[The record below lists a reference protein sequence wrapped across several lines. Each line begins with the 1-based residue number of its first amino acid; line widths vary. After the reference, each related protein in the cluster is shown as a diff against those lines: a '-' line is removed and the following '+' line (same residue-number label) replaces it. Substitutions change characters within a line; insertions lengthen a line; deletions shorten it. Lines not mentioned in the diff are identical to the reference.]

1 MADGPAGFAGKLRRI
16 RFSIASTGLRR
27 ALADLGTRF
36 LGVRNYD
43 AERDRSFDRRFGTDT
58 AGRVAP
64 EQLGIADGVAREQ
77 AILYL
82 PSPERVTR
90 WMLANAGIDHRDYTF
105 VDMGCGKGRVILV
118 AATYPFQRVVGVE
131 ISAPLA
137 KIARANIDRFQPPTR
152 KCRNVEVHTVDA
164 TRFAFPE
171 TNLLIHFYHP
181 FEPPLLNAVLEQLQ
195 RSIDAR
201 PRKVVIAYLLYADAL
216 ESVETVFARFPWLK
230 RVRHEQS
237 VLGQYDWLFYEGLKS

>member
-1 MADGPAGFAGKLRRI
+1 MPDGRAGFTGKLRRI

-27 ALADLGTRF
+27 AVADLGTRF
-36 LGVRNYD
+36 LGARNYD

-64 EQLGIADGVAREQ
+64 DQLGIADTAAREQ

-90 WMLANAGIDHRDYTF
+90 WMLTNAGVDHRAFAF
-105 VDMGCGKGRVILV
+105 VDMGCGKGRVVLV

-137 KIARANIDRFQPPTR
+137 EIARANIDRFQPPTR
-152 KCRNVEVHTVDA
+152 QCRNVEVQTVDA
-164 TRFAFPE
+164 TSFTFPE

-195 RSIDAR
+195 RSIEAR
-201 PRKVVIAYLLYADAL
+201 PRKVVIAYLLYSSAL
-216 ESVETVFARFPWLK
+216 ESVDAVFARFPWLK
-230 RVRHEQS
+230 RVRYEQS
-237 VLGQYDWLFYEGLKS
+237 ILGQYDWLFYEGMRS